1 MNKENISEY
10 YLERYA
16 LGELPE
22 EEKEEIRL
30 LSLSASEIRAAL
42 DEIGSSD
49 RDILALYPPKTVKA
63 GLLMQLAETSKK
75 PFPLRRVLTVS
86 SVVATFL
93 VIILVLPLL
102 KQKPK
107 IIHPKTE
114 REVTLVKGMTAV
126 DLSQTQLLVYRKI
139 QDRVETLSDG
149 EKAKAGDLLQLAY
162 VSTEDSYGMI
172 LSIDGR
178 GAVTL
183 HLPENKEDST
193 KLELSKQSLLPSAF
207 ELDDAPEFERFFFL
221 TSDSPIDVD
230 GVLQEAQDLA
240 KNLEQVRQNNL
251 DLPESFHQYSVLILK
266 GEGS

>member
-1 MNKENISEY
+1 MNKETISEY

-16 LGELPE
+16 LGELPDE
-22 EEKEEIRL
+22 ENEKIRRL
-30 LSLSASEIRAAL
+30 VSTVSEFQAAL
-42 DEIGSSD
+42 DEIRSSD

-63 GLLMQLAETSKK
+63 GLMMQLEETPKK
-75 PFPLRRVLTVS
+75 SFPLRRVLTIS

-93 VIILVLPLL
+93 VIILVLPFF
-102 KQKPK
+102 KQKNKVIQP
-107 IIHPKTE
+107 IAE
-114 REVTLVKGMTAV
+114 REVTLVKGMEAV
-126 DLSQTQLLVYRKI
+126 DLSRTQLLVYRKI

-149 EKAKAGDLLQLAY
+149 EKARAGDLLQLAY
-162 VSTEDSYGMI
+162 VSAEDSYGLI

-183 HLPENKEDST
+183 HLPESKGDST
-193 KLELSKQSLLPSAF
+193 RLELSKQSLLPSAF

-221 TSDSPIDVD
+221 TSDSPIDVG